1 MSYKQDLLD
10 LINRD
15 NGTTLTLDDVV
26 FANPSPATPDVE
38 GGIQNTQIKV
48 FGVESKG
55 FAGQFVFKYRRIDLA
70 RLFVGRDPVAQVP
83 AGTALLAD
91 VLKSLSERYGI
102 QLPEAEFLWQPPAE
116 GSTVGTI
123 TPIPT
128 SIYWAPVSLDVQLVE
143 KKVDLAVDITTTA
156 LPGFTYAPINPWV
169 S

>member
-15 NGTTLTLDDVV
+15 NGTTLTLDDLI
-26 FANPSPATPDVE
+26 FGSPSPAAPDVE

-48 FGVESKG
+48 FGVESRG

-70 RLFVGRDPVAQVP
+70 RLFVGREPVAQVP

-91 VLKSLSERYGI
+91 VLASLSARYGVE
-102 QLPEAEFLWQPPAE
+102 LPVAEFMWQPPLE
-116 GSTVGTI
+116 GSNVGTI

-128 SIYWAPVSLDVQLVE
+128 SLYWAPAPLDVTLVE
-143 KKVDLAVDITTTA
+143 KKVDLTTDIVTTS
-156 LPGFTYAPINPWV
+156 LPGFTYAGINPLV
-169 S
+169 L

>member
-10 LINRD
+10 LINQD
-15 NGTTLTLDDVV
+15 NGTTLTLDDLV
-26 FANPSPATPDVE
+26 FANPTPAAPDVE
-38 GGIQNTQIKV
+38 GGIQNTAIKV

-70 RLFVGRDPVAQVP
+70 RLFVGRDPVASVP

-91 VLKSLSERYGI
+91 VLRSLSERHGI
-102 QLPEAEFLWQPPAE
+102 ELPEAEFMWQPPSE
-116 GSTVGTI
+116 GSDVGII

-128 SIYWAPVSLDVQLVE
+128 SLYWAPTPLEVVLVE
-143 KKVDLAVDITTTA
+143 KMVDLATDITVA
-156 LPGFTYAPINPWV
+156 SLPGFAYAPINHWV